1 MTRWWTVGEVANFL
15 EKFLDI
21 VHNIAWC
28 VRNETTVGNEEN
40 KIAQG
45 MISMMRQPALKVQV
59 SFLARFCKFWLNPHM
74 KFYQRGDIF
83 VKRPGFLCFHRTV
96 GFFLMTQQINDIVK
110 NGWQGHS
117 DFKTTRA
124 ALDEC
129 EEEDRKILRE
139 MVDRFFQ
146 LVKKQVT
153 NETRKMVSDA
163 ITDHRFSYWKQR
175 SLDKK
180 NNLFEKREIGQ
191 PKSTRES
198 TDGWDVPPRLL
209 GKIVFSELRK
219 EHHLD
224 AIKTELMKREALPAT
239 HDPTYTAYVKAL
251 KATES
256 VEILMTSAQSI
267 NPSIS
272 VDVSRI
278 Y

>member
-1 MTRWWTVGEVANFL
+1 MTESCGIHDLMSAFRLPAQHYIGTGAIENRNGVQLCHNVYDLFKHFKKWHPETWTSLCTELWEHHGKDPKDPELQSLVTNVQEPLMTRWWTVGEVANFL
-15 EKFLDI
+15 EKFWDI

-28 VRNETTVGNEEN
+28 VQNDTTVGNEEN

-146 LVKKQVT
+146 GF
-153 NETRKMVSDA
+153 EA
-163 ITDHRFSYWKQR
+163 ITCNKTFS
-175 SLDKK
+175 SCFSVFFA
-180 NNLFEKREIGQ
+180 NAPSFT
-191 PKSTRES
+191 PFST
-198 TDGWDVPPRLL
+198 
-209 GKIVFSELRK
+209 
-219 EHHLD
+219 
-224 AIKTELMKREALPAT
+224 
-239 HDPTYTAYVKAL
+239 
-251 KATES
+251 
-256 VEILMTSAQSI
+256 
-267 NPSIS
+267 
-272 VDVSRI
+272 
-278 Y
+278 